1 MRMVYALDEI
11 TRDVDAAEQ
20 CASQIEAINSQ
31 TRYLALNAAIE
42 ANRSGGA
49 GTAFGVIAHEMKTL
63 SLSTAETSAQ
73 VRQRISAV
81 ATGVR
86 AGHAVLKEIATLDM
100 SEHIM
105 AKQRLDALI
114 AGVIG
119 QNQSFNLILGDAA
132 SASKD
137 ISGTIGQLIMGIQFQ
152 DRNKQHT
159 AHVVGALEVLGEATE
174 GLQEATS
181 AAYPGSFQ
189 LGAVDEAWLARLVA
203 NNTLESV
210 KQRLL
215 TRLVNGDALDGG
227 AQDVSEAEPDVAE
240 DDIELF

>member
-1 MRMVYALDEI
+1 MPRS
-11 TRDVDAAEQ
+11 RQ
-20 CASQIEAINSQ
+20 
-31 TRYLALNAAIE
+31 
-42 ANRSGGA
+42 NRSGGA

-100 SEHIM
+100 SEHII

-152 DRNKQHT
+152 DGTSSIPRMWW
-159 AHVVGALEVLGEATE
+159 GRWRCWGEATE
-174 GLQEATS
+174 GLQQATS
-181 AAYPGSFQ
+181 AAYPDSFQ
-189 LGAVDEAWLARLVA
+189 LGAVDEAWLAKLVA

-215 TRLVNGDALDGG
+215 TRLVSGDAPDGG
-227 AQDVSEAEPDVAE
+227 FGGFAGGGARGGGGRY
-240 DDIELF
+240 